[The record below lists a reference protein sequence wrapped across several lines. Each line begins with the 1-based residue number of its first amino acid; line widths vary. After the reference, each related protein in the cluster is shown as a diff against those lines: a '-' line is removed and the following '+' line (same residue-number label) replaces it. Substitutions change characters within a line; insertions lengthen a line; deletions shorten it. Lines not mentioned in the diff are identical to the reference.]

1 MFCCGEGY
9 VIWEKENE
17 KCKKRETVYIYIYI
31 NKFNVLFHVREERKV
46 KEICYLVSLFSSVWL
61 DKKWGEKYNFSSKTK
76 CKQQNKLN

>member
-1 MFCCGEGY
+1 MWF
-9 VIWEKENE
+9 EK
-17 KCKKRETVYIYIYI
+17 KKMKSVKREKQYIYI
-31 NKFNVLFHVREERKV
+31 NRFNVLFHVREERKV